1 MQEPDA
7 CLEDVEDI
15 DASNLLEIE
24 EGKSLPLTGENA
36 HRGGFLYVVN
46 DLYSR

>member
-15 DASNLLEIE
+15 NASNLLEIE
-24 EGKSLPLTGENA
+24 EGEETTPIRRE
-36 HRGGFLYVVN
+36 V
-46 DLYSR
+46 SRHTVSKAM